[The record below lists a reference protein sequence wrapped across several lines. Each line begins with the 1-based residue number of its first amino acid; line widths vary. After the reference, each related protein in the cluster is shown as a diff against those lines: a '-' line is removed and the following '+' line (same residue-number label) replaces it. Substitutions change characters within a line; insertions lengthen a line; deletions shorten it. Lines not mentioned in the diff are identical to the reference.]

1 MKIEILNAHI
11 CDPLN
16 AIDRVAALYIADT
29 KILSIGEPPADW
41 QADQSLD
48 ASGLYCIPG
57 LVDIATRLG
66 NSGQAQEQS
75 IRSETQAAVSAG
87 ITSLVCM
94 PDSNPVMDS
103 AAQLE
108 YIQQHCQSSSPCHVY
123 LIAALTTGLKG
134 DMLSEMAALKQAG
147 CVGVSNVMHPLASIL
162 VLRRAMEY
170 AAGQGLTV
178 HYQAMDA
185 ALQANGCINE
195 GLAAT
200 RMGLIGIPNAAETA
214 AVAVCLA
221 LIKHTGARVHF
232 GRLSTQHA
240 VRMLE
245 LAHSEGAQV
254 SADVAAHHL
263 FLCDDD
269 IPAFDP
275 NFHLLPPLRSAS
287 DLIGLRQSISKPV
300 FSAICSDH
308 QPHGA
313 DAKLAPFASTLAGA
327 STLETLLSLVLRLVD
342 EDLLSLQ
349 QAIALVTYKPAQML
363 NIDAGSLTAGAVAD
377 LCLFDREQEWVL
389 QADTMQ
395 SRGKHSP
402 FLEQRFKGKVKYTFV
417 SGQLVYSESS

>member
-1 MKIEILNAHI
+1 
-11 CDPLN
+11 
-16 AIDRVAALYIADT
+16 
-29 KILSIGEPPADW
+29 
-41 QADQSLD
+41 
-48 ASGLYCIPG
+48 
-57 LVDIATRLG
+57 
-66 NSGQAQEQS
+66 
-75 IRSETQAAVSAG
+75 
-87 ITSLVCM
+87 
-94 PDSNPVMDS
+94 
-103 AAQLE
+103 
-108 YIQQHCQSSSPCHVY
+108 
-123 LIAALTTGLKG
+123 
-134 DMLSEMAALKQAG
+134 
-147 CVGVSNVMHPLASIL
+147 
-162 VLRRAMEY
+162 MEY

-221 LIKHTGARVHF
+221 LIEHTGARVHF

-402 FLEQRFKGKVKYTFV
+402 FLEQRFKGKVRYTFV

>member
-16 AIDRVAALYIADT
+16 AIDRVDAIYLADT
-29 KILSIGEPPADW
+29 KILSIGEPPSGW
-41 QADQSLD
+41 QAEQSID

-57 LVDIATRLG
+57 LVDIAARLG
-66 NSGQAQEQS
+66 NSGQTQQKS
-75 IRSETQAAVSAG
+75 ISSETHAAVSAG

-94 PDSNPVMDS
+94 PDSKPVIDS

-108 YIQQHCQSSSPCHVY
+108 YVQQHCHSSSHCHVY
-123 LIAALTTGLKG
+123 VIAALTTGLKG

-147 CVGVSNVMHPLASIL
+147 CVGVSNVMHPLANNL

-170 AAGQGLTV
+170 ASGQGLTL
-178 HYQAMDA
+178 HYQAMDS

-214 AVAVCLA
+214 AVGVCLA
-221 LIKHTGARVHF
+221 LIEHTGARVHF
-232 GRLSTQHA
+232 ARLSTQRA
-240 VRMLE
+240 VHMLE
-245 LAHSEGAQV
+245 LAHSEGLNV
-254 SADVAAHHL
+254 SADVAAHQL

-275 NFHLLPPLRSAS
+275 NFHLLPPLRSAD
-287 DLIGLRQSISKPV
+287 DLAGLHQAINNPI

-308 QPHGA
+308 QPHCA
-313 DAKLAPFASTLAGA
+313 DAKLAPFASTQIGA
-327 STLETLLSLVLRLVD
+327 SALETLLPLTLRLV
-342 EDLLSLQ
+342 EQGLLNLQ

-363 NIDAGSLTAGAVAD
+363 NIDAGSLTAGSSAD
-377 LCLFDREQEWVL
+377 LCLFDPKQEWTL
-389 QADTMQ
+389 QANTMR

-402 FLEQRFKGKVKYTFV
+402 FLGQRFKGKVKHTFV
-417 SGQLVYSESS
+417 SGKLVYSES